1 MDLNRA
7 LADHQIATKMKEA
20 DEAGIRILLV
30 CPANGEL
37 PDDGFLTYSAG
48 ADVKALLAAPD
59 GGVIVFDESHSRL
72 LKMIIEYQ
80 DEFTCRVKVLE
91 GVPNVNYGPWFSS
104 ATWSQDK
111 VSYAGLLSEMSIAE
125 SAMEKDD
132 GSKTIYERESD
143 QFTRANGTVKDQDNF
158 RLAGDHEDEGET
170 Y

>member
-7 LADHQIATKMKEA
+7 LADYQIAAKMKEA

-30 CPANGEL
+30 CPANDEL
-37 PDDGFLTYSAG
+37 PDDGFLAYSVG

-59 GGVIVFDESHSRL
+59 GGVLVFDEHHSRL
-72 LKMIIEYQ
+72 LRMLIEYQ

-91 GVPNVNYGPWFSS
+91 GVPDVTYAPWFSS

-125 SAMEKDD
+125 SALEKDD
-132 GSKTIYERESD
+132 GSKTTYERERD
-143 QFTRANGTVKDQDNF
+143 QFTRANGKVKDQDNF
-158 RLAGDHEDEGET
+158 RLAGGHEDEGET